1 MPQDIKPD
9 GLNHSS
15 SRARGDQVW
24 TTAQAA
30 AFLRVAPKT
39 LRNWRCIGRGPAYEV
54 HQGHRGVLYRPS
66 VVRAW
71 QKTNTRVVDPEKR
84 LRAARRGI

>member
-1 MPQDIKPD
+1 MRQDLESD
-9 GLNHSS
+9 GLKQPTNS
-15 SRARGDQVW
+15 APADQVW
-24 TTAQAA
+24 TTAEAS
-30 AFLRVAPKT
+30 AFLGVAPKT
-39 LRNWRCIGRGPAYEV
+39 LRNWRCAGRGPAYEV
-54 HQGHRGVLYRPS
+54 RHGRKGVLYRPA